1 MQHLFK
7 KFSLEGQEISLE
19 QLLEARE
26 NRANLQQKCL
36 EQYGETVLSL
46 TLLAVGGIKKNAL
59 LDFVFAKALE
69 NLTALFGKLGV
80 QPSAQFIRPLETGHE
95 ALFVLPIEANLLKQE
110 TMQLED
116 SSPLARLWDIDVI
129 DHNGNLLSRTDFD
142 FPSRPCLVC
151 HENAKNCAR
160 SRKHHLDEIFAEMQ
174 KRVQAVD
181 FADQIAEL
189 AYAALLSEA
198 RLSPKPGLVD
208 SINNGSHKDMNLHTF
223 EQSALALKPFF
234 SHFVLEG
241 MKTAEEPSSQ
251 ILRQIRP
258 LGLHGNRSII
268 SAASCGNKHRPDLRN
283 GSRIYPRALC

>member
-1 MQHLFK
+1 MQP
-7 KFSLEGQEISLE
+7 
-19 QLLEARE
+19 
-26 NRANLQQKCL
+26 
-36 EQYGETVLSL
+36 T
-46 TLLAVGGIKKNAL
+46 
-59 LDFVFAKALE
+59 
-69 NLTALFGKLGV
+69 
-80 QPSAQFIRPLETGHE
+80 AQFIRPLETGHE

-129 DHNGNLLSRTDFD
+129 DHNGNLLSRADFN
-142 FPSRPCLVC
+142 FLPRPCLVC
-151 HENAKNCAR
+151 SENAKNCAR
-160 SRKHHLDEIFAEMQ
+160 SRKHHLDEIFAQMQ

-189 AYAALLSEA
+189 AYTALLSEA

-251 ILRQIRP
+251 ILRKIRP
-258 LGLHGNRSII
+258 LGLQAEQAMLQATEQINTHKGAIFAFGLVCTAIGRLYQQHPVAINIAQI
-268 SAASCGNKHRPDLRN
+268 AN